1 MFTLYKDDPLD
12 PPKRIVSF
20 NDLDNKAFW
29 CQLGEDKDHAF
40 AKVMSKIDS
49 PYQVEIHPEKESNP
63 YHPDLLV
70 NFNSEN
76 LIGEV
81 KTKNSPLFIADK
93 YGVNPQYALTMD
105 LKDSFN
111 YNKLLKRGIDVI
123 IFVWIRWEAH
133 EMQLTNKTYRVAP
146 MRGVWVTNFSKIRA
160 KEKSGNPPGIHW
172 YYERYRHPPEYNPD
186 GNTNEET
193 SKWCKEL
200 LEFEPRLK
208 KTNGRI
214 SGITSTGFFTKSG
227 ITYPTGHSSASYVFD
242 LSDSNIFTELY
253 LHT

>member
-29 CQLGEDKDHAF
+29 CQLGEDKEHAF

-111 YNKLLKRGIDVI
+111 YNKL
-123 IFVWIRWEAH
+123 
-133 EMQLTNKTYRVAP
+133 AP
-146 MRGVWVTNFSKIRA
+146 
-160 KEKSGNPPGIHW
+160 H
-172 YYERYRHPPEYNPD
+172 
-186 GNTNEET
+186 
-193 SKWCKEL
+193 
-200 LEFEPRLK
+200 
-208 KTNGRI
+208 
-214 SGITSTGFFTKSG
+214 
-227 ITYPTGHSSASYVFD
+227 
-242 LSDSNIFTELY
+242 
-253 LHT
+253 